1 MIFDDYRWQD
11 HLSTPARSRA
21 DLAIAIVVLAVLSI
35 ASLMSEVHDVS
46 GPIGEPAARSKQVL
60 ISRAS
65 ATRGL
70 ELPGKTSA
78 HSRVALQ

>member
-11 HLSTPARSRA
+11 RLNTPARSRA

-35 ASLMSEVHDVS
+35 ASVMSEVHDAS
-46 GPIGEPAARSKQVL
+46 GPIGEPAARSKVL

-65 ATRGL
+65 ATR
-70 ELPGKTSA
+70 PGKTSA
-78 HSRVALQ
+78 HCGGALQ